1 MAATGG
7 RRGAVRRPGSKK
19 GALKGS
25 GGQRRRGLRGRG
37 PTPKAE
43 DRTGHPA
50 KARKEAKERR
60 EAAKPK
66 RALPK
71 ALRIPEGNEIIAG
84 RNAVFEAVQSELPL
98 VRVFT
103 APNNKLD
110 DRLTAIM
117 QRATAA
123 GAPLLEVT
131 KLQLDTL
138 TDGAVHQG
146 IAIEVLAFEYANWR
160 DMLANTGSQPLFV
173 ALDHVTDPHNLGAVL
188 RSAAA
193 FGASGVLIP
202 ERRAAGVNATA
213 WKVSAGAAARMDVA
227 RVPNLVQ
234 ALKDAKA
241 AGCFVVGLAGE
252 ADSDIADLPV
262 RDAPLVL
269 VTGAEGKG
277 LSRLVAQTCD
287 LLAAIPIGDVE
298 SLNAA
303 VATGI
308 ALYEVTRDRNV
319 RDCQ

>member
-1 MAATGG
+1 MAA
-7 RRGAVRRPGSKK
+7 RSSRPGAVRRPGSKK
-19 GALKGS
+19 GAQKGS

-50 KARKEAKERR
+50 KLRKDAQARR
-60 EAAKPK
+60 EAAKPRRK
-66 RALPK
+66 LPP
-71 ALRIPEGNEIIAG
+71 ALRIAPGHEIIAG
-84 RNAVFEAVQSELPL
+84 RNAVYEAVRSEIPL
-98 VRVFT
+98 VRVFI
-103 APNNKLD
+103 APNNKVD

-117 QRATAA
+117 QAATAA
-123 GAPLLEVT
+123 GTPLVEIT
-131 KLQLDTL
+131 KVQLDTL
-138 TDGAVHQG
+138 TDTGSHQG
-146 IAIEVLAFEYANWR
+146 IAIEVPSFTYANWR
-160 DMLANTGSQPLFV
+160 ELLKTGNDTPLFV

-193 FGASGVLIP
+193 FGATGVVIP

-213 WKVSAGAAARMDVA
+213 WKVSAGAAARMPVA
-227 RVPNLVQ
+227 QVPNLVQ

-252 ADSDIADLPV
+252 ADSDIATLPV

-277 LSRLVAQTCD
+277 LSRLVADTCD
-287 LLAAIPIGDVE
+287 LLAAIPIGDIE

-308 ALYEVTRDRNV
+308 ALYEVTRGRNMTHS
-319 RDCQ
+319 